1 MSRVTLLALRAIIAL
16 CLMGSLLVQ
25 TFLMTAIW
33 FDLETVPLPIRIA
46 LIVIFELWIVCL
58 QVVAVCIW
66 RLAGFAASVEVFQTR
81 SFRFVDVVIGA
92 IVVAAVLTATFASI
106 LLAGEAAPGV
116 VGLAFGAS
124 LVIAGVAF
132 IVVIMR
138 MLLQQATLMRDE
150 LAEVV

>member
-1 MSRVTLLALRAIIAL
+1 MPRVTLLGLRTIITL
-16 CLMGSLLVQ
+16 CLIGSVFVQ
-25 TFLMTAIW
+25 TFLMTAVW
-33 FDLETVPLPIRIA
+33 FDLEMVPLPLRVT

-66 RLAGFAASVEVFQTR
+66 RLAGFAASGAVFQTR
-81 SFRFVDVVIGA
+81 SFRLVNVVIGA
-92 IVVAAVLTATFASI
+92 IIAAAVLTAAFASI
-106 LLAGEAAPGV
+106 LLGSEAAPGV

-124 LVIAGVAF
+124 MVIAGVALV
-132 IVVIMR
+132 VVIMR